1 MNLKNFKLGFGIAAA
16 GILIGGL
23 IFSSIDKFET
33 NIGGVVP
40 NTITNT
46 LKTAEANMYK
56 QFLDLS
62 LMDYQNSNT
71 SFKSHGQTNCF
82 LENNVINCSIEN
94 VQFEY
99 LTNEGETKQNTLS
112 VDKVLINNVKDFKTK
127 VELIYGKDIKTEAI
141 LKPDF
146 KTNFS
151 VIASNIK
158 FNNKSQAESI
168 ISTIRNQSTSE
179 YSLSDIELLNKFLS
193 KNLDT
198 LSIKLTDHSENKNNI
213 INNQSEVTIYSNNL
227 NIGASIN
234 VDLTSKFIE
243 LLSKKEV
250 TKEDLLNMNEVDRVK
265 AENDLNEL
273 SKLKM
278 KEMVINNISLKL
290 NNKEPHFIKE
300 LFEVSLITDSD
311 KSLSNEELTQ
321 QLDLNF
327 SEILKLVNNSKLE
340 QTFKTQFKEKLIEVS
355 QGKTSDITLSLDNLS
370 NLDMNNTM
378 SLFMQANILKDISL
392 INRSFSLTIK

>member
-1 MNLKNFKLGFGIAAA
+1 MNFKNFKLGFGIAAA

-33 NIGGVVP
+33 NIGVVP

-168 ISTIRNQSTSE
+168 ISTIRNQSTGE

-250 TKEDLLNMNEVDRVK
+250 TKEDLLNMNEVDRAK